1 MVLKRAKNLTDGRRM
16 KTTRAAIFA
25 CALPLLGSAIMGCPK
40 AQTSAPP
47 QESKPVVVDV
57 EKTVPEP
64 RYTEL
69 KRTKKEKMD
78 ASSGEGYMEMKRK
91 SKDKKKA
98 DADMLYRLFN
108 ESNSIVEEANDQVS
122 QELKKQP

>member
-1 MVLKRAKNLTDGRRM
+1 MTRRVSRRENQDGRR
-16 KTTRAAIFA
+16 TVRRAALA
-25 CALPLLGSAIMGCPK
+25 CALLGSAIMGCPK
-40 AQTSAPP
+40 TQSAPA
-47 QESKPVVVDV
+47 QDSRPVVVDV

-64 RYTEL
+64 RYAEL

-78 ASSGEGYMEMKRK
+78 ASSGEGYTEMKRK
-91 SKDKKKA
+91 TKDKKKA

-108 ESNSIVEEANDQVS
+108 ESKSIVEEANDQVS